1 MFEFDRGSL
10 NLSQFSLKL
19 KNFHSN
25 SQNVVDE
32 YASIFSQNVAQSNTD
47 FNNVYNQQEISENY
61 NLDTNYENFNFSTAD
76 ICNTFTE
83 ENEIILDKFVPKF
96 STNIQLYTQTDVQY
110 VHSGSNKSGKGLLD
124 DKLSIEILS
133 CDSNNHSAK
142 VINKKT
148 TVCDSIGENAKKNE
162 KNNNYVCVAPLKYY
176 NKNKCQVIYYC
187 LLCHNHGGITRRS
200 WTRHVKV
207 CHSNKTL
214 HNKNYKNINE
224 GIPIID
230 GAAANI
236 CKTSVLYKSS
246 KDSNGIS
253 GTKKSHSNKHISK
266 NSPFIDNLESI
277 LNKTLRK
284 MTVMELIRLTT
295 RYCPYLRIRTFDKC
309 RLVECLMTSCNKERV
324 IVTHKHRWRCYV
336 YTR

>member
-162 KNNNYVCVAPLKYY
+162 KNNNYVCVA
-176 NKNKCQVIYYC
+176 
-187 LLCHNHGGITRRS
+187 
-200 WTRHVKV
+200 
-207 CHSNKTL
+207 
-214 HNKNYKNINE
+214 
-224 GIPIID
+224 
-230 GAAANI
+230 
-236 CKTSVLYKSS
+236 
-246 KDSNGIS
+246 
-253 GTKKSHSNKHISK
+253 
-266 NSPFIDNLESI
+266 
-277 LNKTLRK
+277 
-284 MTVMELIRLTT
+284 
-295 RYCPYLRIRTFDKC
+295 
-309 RLVECLMTSCNKERV
+309 
-324 IVTHKHRWRCYV
+324 
-336 YTR
+336 